1 MNMARWK
8 AGGMASLAL
17 AASVSLLLTACT
29 GTGGARTHVDCA
41 SQQQKTVKLKIKLRD
56 GVPTEVDKDN
66 GAAGGEVHVCP
77 GDYVV
82 WKLKGSEFNLQFSD
96 TSAGKVPFNW
106 VEGKKRSARVANDK
120 WELIEVVREDVDRGV
135 GLKYDVVTPGGKLD
149 PLIIV
154 ER

>member
-1 MNMARWK
+1 MARSN
-8 AGGMASLAL
+8 AGGTACLAL
-17 AASVSLLLTACT
+17 AVSVSLLLTACA
-29 GTGGARTHVDCA
+29 GTGATRTDDDCA
-41 SQQQKTVKLKIKLRD
+41 KQPQKTVKLKIKLKD
-56 GVPTEVDKDN
+56 GAPEKVEKEN
-66 GAAGGEVHVCP
+66 GAVGDEIKVCP

-106 VEGKKRSARVANDK
+106 VEGKKRAAKVASDK
-120 WELIEVVREDVDRGV
+120 WELIEVVRDDVDRGV
-135 GLKYDVVTPGGKLD
+135 GLKYDVVAPGGRLD